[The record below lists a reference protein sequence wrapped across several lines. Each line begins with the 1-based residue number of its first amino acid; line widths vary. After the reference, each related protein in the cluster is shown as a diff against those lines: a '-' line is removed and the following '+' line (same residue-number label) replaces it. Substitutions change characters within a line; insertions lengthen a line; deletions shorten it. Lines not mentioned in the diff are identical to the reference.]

1 MTDSF
6 VGRVATGG
14 FGAGCS
20 IGSTVV
26 GLVQFGGE
34 ADVIFS
40 GAFGRVP
47 TRFAGD
53 GLQPVQKARGDS
65 RRAADLGRMGQDH
78 IVRSQQLRK
87 IVRGEA
93 DAPFRQIE
101 AEFMAHRPAQP
112 GIDPR
117 RRRPYA
123 FDQPAKND
131 AVGFGQPRFELA
143 VDVQLRARRFRPPH
157 HAIGIGGLEHIGVVA
172 ELDHQAARLL
182 LGKQVVERRRQCSA
196 LRFLEG
202 NGDAV
207 LIRRQRDQR
216 FAMALRQFGEIERF

>member
-1 MTDSF
+1 M
-6 VGRVATGG
+6 
-14 FGAGCS
+14 
-20 IGSTVV
+20 
-26 GLVQFGGE
+26 
-34 ADVIFS
+34 
-40 GAFGRVP
+40 
-47 TRFAGD
+47 
-53 GLQPVQKARGDS
+53 
-65 RRAADLGRMGQDH
+65 
-78 IVRSQQLRK
+78 
-87 IVRGEA
+87 RGEA
-93 DAPFRQIE
+93 DAPLRQIE

-182 LGKQVVERRRQCSA
+182 LGKQIVERR
-196 LRFLEG
+196 
-202 NGDAV
+202 
-207 LIRRQRDQR
+207 
-216 FAMALRQFGEIERF
+216 